1 MSGRCGALLRAAP
14 GVRGAS
20 EGVPAQAKPAARD
33 AHAVIWM
40 TPLFCENVVFGGVR
54 KSAARSE
61 LMPSA
66 RRPPW
71 MRDIVAFEDITS
83 SSDLVSELAEYAAV
97 IEMSPEGMEEC
108 VSINCAESRRIAP
121 NCAEVRP
128 IIARRTDRL
137 DGRDDE
143 ADEDREEVLGREAD
157 REALGGGDAIP
168 QERDRRVGRREVPVD
183 GVAGGEV

>member
-1 MSGRCGALLRAAP
+1 MGLLRAAP

-33 AHAVIWM
+33 AHAVIWI

-97 IEMSPEGMEEC
+97 IEMSPERGWSRASEEL
-108 VSINCAESRRIAP
+108 RRIAP
-121 NCAEVRP
+121 NCAELRQNRAELRR
-128 IIARRTDRL
+128 IAQKC
-137 DGRDDE
+137 
-143 ADEDREEVLGREAD
+143 
-157 REALGGGDAIP
+157 AL
-168 QERDRRVGRREVPVD
+168 
-183 GVAGGEV
+183 

>member
-33 AHAVIWM
+33 AHAVIWI

-66 RRPPW
+66 NRPPW

-83 SSDLVSELAEYAAV
+83 SSDLTSELAE
-97 IEMSPEGMEEC
+97 
-108 VSINCAESRRIAP
+108 
-121 NCAEVRP
+121 
-128 IIARRTDRL
+128 
-137 DGRDDE
+137 
-143 ADEDREEVLGREAD
+143 
-157 REALGGGDAIP
+157 
-168 QERDRRVGRREVPVD
+168 
-183 GVAGGEV
+183 

>member
-1 MSGRCGALLRAAP
+1 MSGGVGLLRAAP

-33 AHAVIWM
+33 AHAVIWI

-83 SSDLVSELAEYAAV
+83 SSDLSSELAEYAAV
-97 IEMSPEGMEEC
+97 IEMSPGVRDIASEEC
-108 VSINCAESRRIAP
+108 AELRRILRP
-121 NCAEVRP
+121 NCAELRRS
-128 IIARRTDRL
+128 AR
-137 DGRDDE
+137 
-143 ADEDREEVLGREAD
+143 
-157 REALGGGDAIP
+157 
-168 QERDRRVGRREVPVD
+168 
-183 GVAGGEV
+183 

>member
-1 MSGRCGALLRAAP
+1 MSGRRGAAARRRS

-33 AHAVIWM
+33 AHAVIWI

-71 MRDIVAFEDITS
+71 MRDIVAFDCMTFADWSEPS
-83 SSDLVSELAEYAAV
+83 SASPAE
-97 IEMSPEGMEEC
+97 
-108 VSINCAESRRIAP
+108 
-121 NCAEVRP
+121 
-128 IIARRTDRL
+128 
-137 DGRDDE
+137 
-143 ADEDREEVLGREAD
+143 
-157 REALGGGDAIP
+157 
-168 QERDRRVGRREVPVD
+168 
-183 GVAGGEV
+183 